1 MGEVRF
7 SALTRTFPEEAEK
20 LLAEAELDA
29 KEKYQSIKNWQR
41 GNKNGKCEDAESGSV
56 CDPG

>member
-20 LLAEAELDA
+20 LLSEAELDA
-29 KEKYQSIKNWQR
+29 KEKYQEYKNWQR
-41 GNKNGKCEDAESGSV
+41 GNKMECEDAESGSV